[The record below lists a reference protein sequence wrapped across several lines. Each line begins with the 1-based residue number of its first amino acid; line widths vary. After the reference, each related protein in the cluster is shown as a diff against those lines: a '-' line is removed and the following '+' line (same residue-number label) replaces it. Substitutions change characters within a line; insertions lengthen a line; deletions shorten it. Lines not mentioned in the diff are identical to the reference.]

1 MPARILYIDDDP
13 ALARLAQRILG
24 RYDYSVT
31 HAASVAAGIE
41 AFMADTYDAVVLD
54 HYFQDKTGLHFLEE
68 IGCKSTL
75 VPILYVTGS
84 SDAQIAIN
92 ALKGG
97 AADYVIKTVTDDFFP
112 LLASAIDQALNNAR
126 LRREKDE
133 ADRLLIV
140 AKERAELM
148 VAEMNHR
155 VANSLSL
162 VSAMIR
168 LQANTVIS
176 DEAKNALQETQS
188 RIAAIAGVHRSL
200 YTSENVG
207 AVALDVYLG
216 ALIDDLQRTGGA
228 SSDIIVT
235 TDLRAVFVTADQA
248 VALGVIVTELVS
260 NALKYAYPEGK
271 GQIGVTLRQTEDNQL
286 QLRVD
291 DDGIGFNPSE
301 APKGTGLGTKL
312 IKAMCKTLDATLDYD
327 ESAPGGHVR
336 LTWAVPVVI

>member
-13 ALARLAQRILG
+13 ALARLAQRILA
-24 RYDYSVT
+24 RYDYVVT

-41 AFMADTYDAVVLD
+41 AFLKDTYDAVVLD
-54 HYFQDKTGLHFLEE
+54 HYFQDRTGLHFLEE
-68 IGCKSTL
+68 IGCKSSL

-112 LLASAIDQALNNAR
+112 LLASAIDQALNNAK
-126 LRREKDE
+126 LRREKEE
-133 ADRLLIV
+133 ADRLLVV

-168 LQANTVIS
+168 LQTHTVSS
-176 DEAKNALQETQS
+176 DEAKTALQETQS

-207 AVALDVYLG
+207 TVALDIYLG

-228 SSDIIVT
+228 SSEIIVT
-235 TDLRAVFVTADQA
+235 TQLGAISVTADQA

-260 NALKYAYPEGK
+260 NALKYAYPEGR
-271 GQIGVTLRQTEDNQL
+271 GQIGVTLEATEENRL
-286 QLRVD
+286 LLSVD
-291 DDGIGFNPSE
+291 DDGIGFNPAE

-312 IKAMCKTLDATLDYD
+312 IKAMCKTLDATMDYD
-327 ESAPGGHVR
+327 HSTIGAHIR
-336 LTWAVPVVI
+336 LTWVSAAV

>member
-24 RYDYSVT
+24 RYDYIVT
-31 HAASVAAGIE
+31 HAASVNAGLE

-68 IGCKSTL
+68 IGCKSSL

-112 LLASAIDQALNNAR
+112 LLASAIDQALKNAS
-126 LRREKDE
+126 LRREKAE
-133 ADRLLIV
+133 ADRLLVV

-168 LQANTVIS
+168 LQTNTIGS
-176 DEAKNALQETQS
+176 DEAKIALQETQS

-207 AVALDVYLG
+207 AVALDIYLG

-228 SSDIIVT
+228 SPEITVATQLEAIS
-235 TDLRAVFVTADQA
+235 VTADQA

-271 GQIGVTLRQTEDNQL
+271 GTITVQLEKLDENRLRL
-286 QLRVD
+286 CVD
-291 DDGIGFNPSE
+291 DDGIGFNPTE

-312 IKAMCKTLDATLDYD
+312 IKAMCKTLEATIDYD
-327 ESAPGGHVR
+327 NDRSGAHIRLNWASSAS
-336 LTWAVPVVI
+336 